1 MLARGTKMLVR
12 FSIGGECLFETELTC
27 VPAAGSEVIFVSSA
41 AGRGI
46 PVGSVVAGRVSIEIG
61 PIFDF
66 SAEPPLVILSLD
78 QIQTMPPNCPATAR
92 VEGAD

>member
-1 MLARGTKMLVR
+1 MLARGTEMLVR

-27 VPAAGSEVIFVSSA
+27 VPAAGSEVIFVNSA
-41 AGRGI
+41 PGRDM
-46 PVGSVVAGRVSIEIG
+46 PVGSVVAGRVSVEIS

-78 QIQTMPPNCPATAR
+78 QIQTMPPELPC
-92 VEGAD
+92 DCQS